1 MIRNLTK
8 LIAAVLVTATF
19 AFAGQAIL
27 RGKRVKPIDKVTQKK
42 ISEEE
47 QAKLDTI
54 DLGAGCFWCIEAV
67 LERVKGVKD
76 VESGY
81 MGGKTKDP
89 TYKDITT
96 GTTGHAEIV
105 RVKFD
110 SKELSFEKLLEV
122 FWELH
127 DPTTLNRQGA
137 DVGTQYRSAIFY
149 HNEEQKKVAENSRAK
164 KNKSGKFDS
173 PIVTEITKASKF
185 YAAED
190 YHQDFFDNNKT
201 YGYCRA
207 VIWPKLAKLGMLK
220 EE

>member
-1 MIRNLTK
+1 MIRNLIK
-8 LIAAVLVTATF
+8 LIAAVLVIATF

-27 RGKRVKPIDKVTQKK
+27 GGKRVKPVEKVTQKK

-47 QAKLDTI
+47 QAKLETI

-67 LERVKGVKD
+67 LERVNGVRT
-76 VESGY
+76 VVSGY
-81 MGGKTKDP
+81 MGGQTKNP
-89 TYKDITT
+89 TYKEICT

-105 RVKFD
+105 RVKFN
-110 SKELSFEKLLEV
+110 SKELSFDKLLEV

-137 DVGTQYRSAIFY
+137 DEGTQYRSAIFY

-173 PIVTEITKASKF
+173 PIVTEITKISKF
-185 YAAED
+185 YPAED

-201 YGYCRA
+201 FGYCRA